1 MGLEGYSKR
10 ANVIFS
16 DSENQDT
23 KPKHF
28 GFGFSTQNVS
38 SSLKFYLTLIDDKGE
53 QTEFKK
59 KLTQGSSNKLWNSI
73 NSIMWIW

>member
-28 GFGFSTQNVS
+28 GFGLSTQNVS
-38 SSLKFYLTLIDDKGE
+38 SLLKFYLTLIDDKGE

-59 KLTQGSSNKLWNSI
+59 KLTQGSSNKL
-73 NSIMWIW
+73 